1 MLSEASSNEMNAQE
15 RGSPDSSICRT
26 MSGTSDGVSPTSL
39 RPLRTTQ
46 VTHVSAGIER
56 YGDQRIGVQV
66 VAGTHAAIEV
76 RRRIADDKID
86 SIAGC

>member
-1 MLSEASSNEMNAQE
+1 MRQIL
-15 RGSPDSSICRT
+15 
-26 MSGTSDGVSPTSL
+26 
-39 RPLRTTQ
+39 Q

-76 RRRIADDKID
+76 RRRIADGEID
-86 SIAGC
+86 AVVNC